1 MTKSSFYKWLN
12 YQRRYQFI
20 KVSKKSITS
29 LKNWKL
35 NNKEIYHVSKKFFK
49 IIGIKIKTNFYNK
62 NWDQPIIH
70 QKEVGILGIIKNLNS
85 NKYLLQAKLEP
96 GNINKIQ
103 ISPSVQATKSNY
115 SKVHGG
121 KSIPYLRLFQKKQ
134 NFFSLQSEQAFR
146 YFNKLNSNILVL
158 TKKKIKIEKSF
169 RWFTKKEI
177 IDLLNKKNLIN
188 MDTLSVFSCFIK
200 KNKRNF
206 SLNSMKK
213 IKKWSSYLNNK
224 YYLKTKIINIKS
236 LKDWSISSKALI
248 NNKQNFFSVIG
259 LSIKSNHREVKQ
271 WEQPIIKGSKLS
283 FVGFL
288 VKEFN
293 KTNHFLCRFILK
305 PGSRTNTYSCT
316 VNTSNLSNFKK
327 NNNLT
332 DFQKKILSRYFLN
345 KTKKKIYDNI
355 LSDEGGRFFHSQI
368 KYTAYK
374 LNNNENIK
382 LPMNYIWL
390 SYNQMIDLI
399 KIRKIDIEA
408 RLFFGILNFKGS
420 I

>member
-1 MTKSSFYKWLN
+1 MIKSSVYKWLK
-12 YQRRYQFI
+12 YQRKYQSI
-20 KVSKKSITS
+20 KVSIKSITS
-29 LKNWKL
+29 LKNWKFD
-35 NNKEIYHVSKKFFK
+35 NKELYHVSKKFFK
-49 IIGIKIKTNFYNK
+49 IIGIKIKTNFYSK

-70 QKEVGILGIIKNLNS
+70 QREIGILGIIKNLNS

-96 GNINKIQ
+96 GNVNKIQ

-121 KSIPYLRLFQKKQ
+121 KSIPYLGFFKKKQ

-146 YFNKLNSNILVL
+146 YFNKMNSNIFVL
-158 TKKKIKIEKSF
+158 TKKKIKIEKSY
-169 RWFTKKEI
+169 RWFSKKEI
-177 IDLLNKKNLIN
+177 INLLYKKNLIN

-200 KNKRNF
+200 KNKRDF
-206 SLNSMKK
+206 PLISMRN
-213 IKKWSSYLNNK
+213 ILKWSSYLNNK
-224 YYLKTKIINIKS
+224 YYLKTKIVNIKS

-248 NNKQNFFSVIG
+248 NIKKNFFSIIG
-259 LSIKSNHREVKQ
+259 INIKTNHREIKQ

-293 KTNHFLCRFILK
+293 KTNHYLCRFVLK
-305 PGSRTNTYSCT
+305 PGSKTNTYSCT
-316 VNTSNLSNFKK
+316 INTSNLSNFKK
-327 NNNLT
+327 NKNFT
-332 DFQKKILSRYFLN
+332 DFQKKILIRFFLN
-345 KTKKKIYDNI
+345 KSKKKIYDNI
-355 LSDEGGRFFHSQI
+355 LSDEGGRFYHAQI

-374 LNNNENIK
+374 LKDNENIK
-382 LPMNYIWL
+382 LPINYIWL
-390 SYNQMIDLI
+390 SYNQIIDLI
-399 KIRKIDIEA
+399 KKKKIDIEA